1 MSRRLMSVTAHTSV
15 DYADAVARGR
25 GFEAES
31 VAVADATADRTDP
44 DCVRLQVELDDPGA
58 LPDHMEE
65 LRLTPDQAR
74 ALAADLEENADRVEG
89 AD

>member
-15 DYADAVARGR
+15 DHADAVARGH

-31 VAVADATADRTDP
+31 IAVADATADRIDP
-44 DCVRLQVELDDPGA
+44 DYVCLQVELDDPGE

-74 ALAADLEENADRVEG
+74 ALATDLEENADRVEG
-89 AD
+89 VD